1 MQINQ
6 TITITAT
13 APKTAAIRKGSYVLN
28 RKYSPAGANLVEF
41 EIQGDQ
47 INVNYAGWR
56 KATDSEIVF
65 CNAILTGMR
74 GH

>member
-1 MQINQ
+1 MNNQ
-6 TITITAT
+6 TNQTAT
-13 APKTAAIRKGSYVLN
+13 APTTAAIRKGAYVLN

-47 INVNYAGWR
+47 INVHYAGWR